1 MPLTTLVS
9 NVKLLCNFCTLQS
22 ILISINIFSFIQH
35 FKDVPC
41 IDNKLKIFQFVGLW
55 ASYSITFRTSL
66 PLFVSPSTML
76 K

>member
-1 MPLTTLVS
+1 MPLTTLVG
-9 NVKLLCNFCTLQS
+9 NVKLLCDFCTLQN

-55 ASYSITFRTSL
+55 GE
-66 PLFVSPSTML
+66 LFHNI
-76 K
+76 